1 MTGATTVPMLGS
13 QQCQPKP
20 SQSTERIIPNS
31 PIESL
36 REIDPNLRI
45 LRRSANRD
53 IRVRRSLQTA
63 QAIANNE
70 NGGAEASE
78 RAIQDTRPRHERSDA
93 VQAETPDES
102 RFVAVVA
109 QDPVGV
115 AEGGER
121 VCAEVGGLETG
132 GAGAGD
138 VETVLE
144 VFV

>member
-1 MTGATTVPMLGS
+1 M
-13 QQCQPKP
+13 
-20 SQSTERIIPNS
+20 
-31 PIESL
+31 

-63 QAIANNE
+63 QPIANNE
-70 NGGAEASE
+70 NRGAEASE
-78 RAIQDTRPRHERSDA
+78 RAVQDARPRYERSDA
-93 VQAETPDES
+93 VQAEAPDES

-109 QDPVGV
+109 QDPIGV

-121 VCAEVGGLETG
+121 VCAEVSGLETG